1 MAKVAA
7 AAARRDC
14 VSRRHHYVPQAY
26 MRAWSADGKRIRVLD
41 TVNGLDRLRGLR
53 DTCVQENFYRVSVSN
68 GEAHNQA
75 EAMLAVID
83 GETARLLRM
92 LRGWAA
98 GDDVDFDDFM
108 SLAVVLAFQR
118 NRTPQTKRLL
128 GAHSAWLRGRALQEA
143 RPLSTAGFVATLFRS
158 AFSAADE
165 HSTRQLELWDD
176 PRGRVITCDQPV
188 ILSSDSSGQPP
199 STLTS
204 QHLWW
209 PISPHRV
216 LVLSSDLQPRKVV
229 HRTMDRKG
237 VDRLRAAVIRSAESA
252 IIALSNDTD
261 LPVGK
266 KLRRRP
272 QVVVDCKPVSSEK
285 QQCRMSFSTQYGS
298 STLDRACQ
306 PLCATKPLAETS

>member
-1 MAKVAA
+1 MTKVAA

-26 MRAWSADGKRIRVLD
+26 MRAWSSDGKRIRVLD

-53 DTCVQENFYRVSVSN
+53 DTCVQENFYRVSGSD

-83 GETARLLRM
+83 DETARLLRL
-92 LRGWAA
+92 LRVWVP
-98 GDDVDFDDFM
+98 DCDVDFDDFM

-118 NRTPQTKRLL
+118 NRTPQRKRLL
-128 GAHSAWLRGRALQEA
+128 DAHSAWQRDRALQDT
-143 RPLSTAGFVATLFRS
+143 PSLTTTGFVASLFRS
-158 AFSAADE
+158 AHSAADE

-176 PRGRVITCDQPV
+176 PQGRLITSDHPV

-204 QHLWW
+204 QYLWW
-209 PISPHRV
+209 PISPYRIV
-216 LVLSSDLQPRKVV
+216 ALSQDLQPRKVV
-229 HRTMDRKG
+229 HRTMERRE
-237 VDRLRAAVIRSAESA
+237 VDRLRTAVIRNAESA
-252 IIALSNDTD
+252 VIALPHDTE
-261 LPVGK
+261 LPSGK

-272 QVVVDCKPVSSEK
+272 QLLVDCVPVDPGVRRCRVSLGSE
-285 QQCRMSFSTQYGS
+285 YGS
-298 STLDRACQ
+298 STLDRACR
-306 PLCATKPLAETS
+306 PLCAIEPRT